1 MTSPAARRGYP
12 PPVPSIFSRIV
23 AGEIPAH
30 RLREDDRFLAV
41 LDVRPIRPGH
51 SLVVPKEEIDHFFD
65 CVARKA
71 KPNVDLR
78 DGYRVQRIIDACAR
92 SSDTGRWV
100 DVD

>member
-1 MTSPAARRGYP
+1 MHAHSVKLYDHANHKWEEWTFE
-12 PPVPSIFSRIV
+12 PSY
-23 AGEIPAH
+23 
-30 RLREDDRFLAV
+30 DQMY
-41 LDVRPIRPGH
+41 LD
-51 SLVVPKEEIDHFFD
+51 EIDHFFD

-78 DGYRVQRIIDACAR
+78 DGYRVQRVIDACAR